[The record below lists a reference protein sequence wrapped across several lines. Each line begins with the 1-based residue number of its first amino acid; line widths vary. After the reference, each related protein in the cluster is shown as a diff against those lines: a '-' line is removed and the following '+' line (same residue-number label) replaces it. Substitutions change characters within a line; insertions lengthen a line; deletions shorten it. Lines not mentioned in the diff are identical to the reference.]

1 LPAGCEARC
10 GNPSPQ
16 RFVEAQGLY
25 VEAGVDARPQGLVTF
40 LFTDIVGS
48 TRLWEQF
55 PAAMPGAFRLHER
68 LVRRSA
74 VLHDGFVYKM
84 IGDAFQ
90 IAFASPQQALAAAIA
105 AQRALCAT
113 EWGAM
118 EPIMVRMGI
127 HSTQTEERGNDYVG
141 PGLNRLARMLAIAA
155 GGQILVSQASALLLA
170 DVGLANSGLRDLGVH
185 CLRDLIQ
192 PEHIFQVVAAALP
205 DHFPSLS
212 PASAG
217 RAGRAKNGPAPIPGI
232 ELTKTLF
239 ATRYVAAP

>member
-1 LPAGCEARC
+1 
-10 GNPSPQ
+10 
-16 RFVEAQGLY
+16 
-25 VEAGVDARPQGLVTF
+25 VTF

-55 PAAMPGAFRLHER
+55 PAAMPGAFRLHEQ

-90 IAFASPQQALAAAIA
+90 IAFASPQQALAAAIG
-105 AQRALCAT
+105 AQRALCAA

-118 EPIMVRMGI
+118 DPIRVRMGI
-127 HSTQTEERGNDYVG
+127 HSTQTEERGDDYVG

-170 DVGLANSGLRDLGVH
+170 DGWLANGDLRDLGVH

-205 DHFPSLS
+205 EHFPSLKA
-212 PASAG
+212 ASAG
-217 RAGRAKNGPAPIPGI
+217 RAGRARRGPAPTPVID
-232 ELTKTLF
+232 LTKILF
-239 ATRYVAAP
+239 TPRYVAAS

>member
-1 LPAGCEARC
+1 
-10 GNPSPQ
+10 
-16 RFVEAQGLY
+16 VY
-25 VEAGVDARPQGLVTF
+25 VEARVDARPQGLVTF

-55 PAAMPGAFRLHER
+55 PAAMPGAFRLHEQ

-74 VLHDGFVYKM
+74 LLHDGFVYKM

-105 AQRALCAT
+105 AQRGLYAT
-113 EWGAM
+113 AWGEM
-118 EPIMVRMGI
+118 EPIRVRMGI
-127 HSTQTEERGNDYVG
+127 HSTQTEERGDDYVG

-170 DVGLANSGLRDLGVH
+170 DVRLANSDLRDLGVH

-205 DHFPSLS
+205 DQFPGLKPVSES
-212 PASAG
+212 RG
-217 RAGRAKNGPAPIPGI
+217 VRAKSGPALMPGSD
-232 ELTKTLF
+232 LAKTLL
-239 ATRYVAAP
+239 ATRYVAAS